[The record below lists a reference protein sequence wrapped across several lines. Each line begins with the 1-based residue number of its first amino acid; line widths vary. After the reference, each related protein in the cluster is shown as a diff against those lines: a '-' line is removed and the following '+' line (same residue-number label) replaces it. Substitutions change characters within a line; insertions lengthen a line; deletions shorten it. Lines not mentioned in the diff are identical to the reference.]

1 MSRAFYPL
9 IALAMLLGGLGSV
22 GAAPDSNN
30 PLGDLFQGLSE
41 NPGAQEFLAPDEAF
55 KLSVSPAGSNRVL
68 ARWDIAEGYYLYKDK
83 YRFDLAGPRDG
94 RVQKVELPAGYMK
107 NDPEFGEV
115 EVHTGQVEA
124 RIDLIPVTAGTRE
137 VTLKLGY
144 QGCADEGICYPPMQK
159 TLSVAL
165 PAGTAGTAGAAGT
178 TPVPVAESGAASLLA
193 EEDHIARELQ
203 SHGVAWALLQSLG
216 FGLLLAFTPCV
227 FPMVPIL
234 SGIIAGQGV
243 QVSTRRAV
251 VLSAVFVLT
260 MALAYAGMGI
270 VAALLGRNLQATFQ
284 HPGVLITFAGLFV
297 VLALSMFGIFKLELP
312 PAWQT
317 RLYALGAAQRG
328 GTLHGVAV
336 MGLLSAL
343 IVGPCVA
350 PPLAAAL
357 IVIGKNGDVVLGG
370 SALFAMGLGMGL
382 PLLLVGASAGH
393 WLPKAGVWMEQVKTL
408 FGVLFLGVAL
418 WLLERILPGPL
429 SVLLWGL
436 LFMTAAVGLGALD
449 PLDAV
454 SSGSRRVTKGLG
466 LAAFLYGAV
475 LIVGAAGGSSDIFQ
489 PLARYGTVGAGAPAA
504 SARPQFEVVKGSDAL
519 KRSLSLAQSR
529 GLPALVDLYADWCV
543 ECKEIER
550 RTFSE
555 PAVRR
560 ALAGV
565 VLIKADVTATDE
577 EDRRLLNELE
587 LYGPPAL
594 LFYGV
599 DGAEQRH
606 LRALGFVGPEALMQR
621 LAEVSS

>member
-1 MSRAFYPL
+1 MRRAFYPL
-9 IALAMLLGGLGSV
+9 VALAILLGGPGWV
-22 GAAPDSNN
+22 GAGTATDSNN
-30 PLGDLFQGLSE
+30 PLGALFQGLSE
-41 NPGAQEFLAPDEAF
+41 NPGGQGFLPPDEAF
-55 KLSVSPAGSNRVL
+55 KVSVSPAGSYRVL

-83 YRFDLAGPRDG
+83 YRFDLAGPQAG
-94 RVQKVELPAGYMK
+94 RVRKVELPAGHMK
-107 NDPEFGEV
+107 DDPEFGEV

-124 RIDLIPVTAGTRE
+124 RIEVTPVTAGARE
-137 VTLKLGY
+137 VTLRLGY
-144 QGCADEGICYPPMQK
+144 QGCADDGICYPPMQK

-165 PAGTAGTAGAAGT
+165 PAGTAGTIPG
-178 TPVPVAESGAASLLA
+178 PVAESGTASLLA
-193 EEDHIARELQ
+193 EEDRIARELQ

-216 FGLLLAFTPCV
+216 FGMLLAFTPCV

-243 QVSTRRAV
+243 QVSTRRALA
-251 VLSAVFVLT
+251 LSAVFVLT
-260 MALAYAGMGI
+260 MSLAYAGMGM
-270 VAALLGRNLQATFQ
+270 VAALFGRNLQATFQ
-284 HPGVLITFAGLFV
+284 HPGVLITFSGLFV
-297 VLALSMFGIFKLELP
+297 LLALSMFGLFKLELP

-317 RLYALGAAQRG
+317 RLHALSAAQRG
-328 GTLHGVAV
+328 GTLHGVAI

-357 IVIGKNGDVVLGG
+357 IVIGKHGDVVLGG

-418 WLLERILPGPL
+418 WLMERLLPGPL

-436 LFMTAAVGLGALD
+436 LLMTAAVGLGALD

-454 SSGSRRVTKGLG
+454 SSGSRRVAKGLG

-475 LIVGAAGGSSDIFQ
+475 LIVGAAGGSSDVFQ
-489 PLARYGTVGAGAPAA
+489 PLARYGTVGAGEPAA
-504 SARPQFEVVKGSDAL
+504 SAPLQFEVVKGSDAL

-555 PAVRR
+555 PAVQR

-577 EDRRLLNELE
+577 EDRRLVNELE